1 MDYTQI
7 ANARQQDERAARSRY
22 TIVVTIAIAPARP
35 LLRRSVPRL
44 SARQGIVAH
53 LAVFGLFVML
63 AVIWLRPLPW
73 QMADHV
79 TGPGDPL
86 TTAWR
91 LVWPGQWLM
100 QRDAPFWQTNVL
112 YPASNAFA
120 RDELTL
126 GDSLIAG
133 PIYAGTRN
141 ALVAY
146 NLTLLLTLA
155 LSGFTMYGLTWHL
168 LRHRAAGIIAGII
181 FALAPYHLAQLDH
194 VGLLAVQWLPLIV
207 LFLDRTLRTRRWR
220 DAALLALVIDLQAL
234 SAGYYAYWSAAIIA
248 LYLGYVALSQR
259 RLLTQDALGRV
270 GGAFA
275 VAFLA
280 LVPVILPFRAVATAE
295 AWARPMRE
303 VEYWSARPQTWLAA
317 TPTNLI
323 YGRLV
328 RAHAWTWSTEMYLFP
343 GALAVALA
351 VVAVVTGK
359 RGWLRWYAVAL
370 TCGGFVLTL
379 GPFLHLARRD
389 TGRIPLPYLLLY
401 RLVPGGDALRAPV
414 RAAPIA
420 MLGLALLAGIGWK
433 RLAALMRKRQMHRWA
448 SSLAAMAL
456 CIALCGEYAT
466 APVQTVRVPQLRGG
480 ASSLADWL
488 RAQPPSVVA
497 LLPDLRAPVAMALA
511 TTNRHRFINGDAEIM
526 PPATRALFAALDQF
540 PSTAGVSA
548 LEALGVNL
556 LVFDLSS
563 LSAADWGRIAAR
575 IETFSGDLT
584 PAATLANAAV
594 YRVAPPQ
601 SRFGAL
607 LDALPRSS
615 SVCIGGVPPDD
626 PTYANRAA
634 LSHFLRDRYVRGT
647 LKTGWTSEP
656 TPLRAGEH
664 CQYGIFALTETIPP
678 GYDPTSPIWSDGMLA
693 LFRARSG

>member
-7 ANARQQDERAARSRY
+7 AIAQQEDRCVVPGRY
-22 TIVVTIAIAPARP
+22 TTMVIIATAFGGIR
-35 LLRRSVPRL
+35 LRRSLPRI
-44 SARQGIVAH
+44 SVRHGIVAH

-91 LVWPGQWLM
+91 LVWPAQSLM

-112 YPASNAFA
+112 YPASNVFA

-133 PIYAGTRN
+133 PIYAGTQN

-155 LSGFTMYGLTWHL
+155 LSGFTMYWLAWHL

-194 VGLLAVQWLPLIV
+194 AGLLAVQWLPLIV
-207 LFLDRTLRTRRWR
+207 LFLDRTLHTRRWR
-220 DAALLALVIDLQAL
+220 DAALLALLIDLQAL
-234 SAGYYAYWSAAIIA
+234 SAGYYAYWSAAII
-248 LYLGYVALSQR
+248 LTYLGYVCLSQR
-259 RLLTQDALGRV
+259 RLLTRDALGRI
-270 GGAFA
+270 GGALA

-280 LVPVILPFRAVATAE
+280 LVPIILPFRAVATAE
-295 AWARPMRE
+295 IWARPIRE

-317 TPTNLI
+317 TPNNLL
-323 YGRLV
+323 YGGLV

-343 GALAVALA
+343 GALAIALV
-351 VVAVVTGK
+351 VVAVVTSK
-359 RGWLRWYAVAL
+359 RGRLRWYAVAL
-370 TCGGFVLTL
+370 ACTGFVLTL

-389 TGRIPLPYLLLY
+389 GGRIPLPYLLLY
-401 RLVPGGDALRAPV
+401 RVVPGGDALRAPV

-448 SSLAAMAL
+448 PSLAATAL
-456 CIALCGEYAT
+456 CIAMCGEYAT

-488 RAQPPSVVA
+488 RVQPPSVVA

-511 TTNRHRFINGDAEIM
+511 TTSHHRFINGDAEIM
-526 PPATRALFAALDQF
+526 PPATRALFAALDHF
-540 PSTAGVSA
+540 PSTAGVNA
-548 LEALGVNL
+548 LEALGVDL
-556 LVFDLSS
+556 LVFDRSGT
-563 LSAADWGRIAAR
+563 SAADWGRITAR
-575 IETFSGDLT
+575 IAAFSDDLT
-584 PAATLANAAV
+584 PAAMLSNAAV
-594 YRVAPPQ
+594 YRVAAPQ
-601 SRFGAL
+601 TRFGGLLNAL
-607 LDALPRSS
+607 QPSS
-615 SVCIGGVPPDD
+615 LVCIGGVPPDD
-626 PTYANRAA
+626 PTYANRAV
-634 LSHFLRDRYVRGT
+634 LSHLLRDRRVRGT
-647 LKTGWTSEP
+647 LTTGWTSEP

-664 CQYGIFALTETIPP
+664 CQYGIFALTETVPP
-678 GYDPTSPIWSDGMLA
+678 GYDPARTLWSDGTLA